1 MWSLLL
7 PIAAAAA
14 PSRELT
20 VWHTWRGEEQRAIEA
35 AAAQW
40 GAANDVAVLCV
51 AYPFGGFDAK
61 LETAI
66 PRGNGPDVFVA
77 GHSGL
82 GRWVPM
88 GLLVP
93 VDREPH
99 ALPTAAD
106 AMELDGRSWG
116 VPLAMKTLVLFY
128 DPTRVTTPPTTTTE
142 LAEMAARLRPADGYG
157 LLVQSAEPYFHAPI
171 MTAFGG
177 ALFTDGRLTLDTPA
191 QIRAME
197 LHRELL
203 LDSGLVPPQPTAELV
218 AKLYSEGKAPF
229 VLSGPWF
236 TGETTRPIAAAPLPA
251 IPGVGPMRPFLT
263 VETAFVA
270 ADRPTPALALEFA
283 RWLGGEEGARIRSDL
298 ARQAVTDDRVL
309 PTDPLAVAVSTQ
321 ARDALPQP
329 VDPRLGTAWESM
341 ARALRDVANGVPSDR
356 ALASAQAY
364 GKAIS
369 KAPPPAADPRPYAA
383 VAAVLALAGAGYAL
397 YRAGGPSSLVRRMS
411 SHRWDYPWVT
421 PAGLALSVLVAMPLV
436 AGATTSLFE
445 YVEGSFRFVG
455 FANFLSLLLARDFPL
470 TSPLSFFFKLAVT
483 VLWTAVNVF
492 LHVVLGVTL
501 ALALREPWIRL
512 RGVWRA
518 LLVVPWAIPNYI
530 TALVWKGMFHAQYG
544 AVNTILSA
552 FSGQDVRF
560 DWFSSFLSAFTANLV
575 TNTWLGFPFMMV
587 TTLGVLTSIPRDLE
601 EAARIDGATWWQ
613 RLRFVIWPQLAPGLL
628 PAVVLGS
635 VWTFNLFNVVFLVSQ
650 GEPNSTTEILVSEAY
665 RWAFTRGN
673 RYGYAAAY
681 AVLVFVVLVVF
692 SRGAD
697 RLMARRTR

>member
-1 MWSLLL
+1 MWWLASPSL
-7 PIAAAAA
+7 A
-14 PSRELT
+14 SELT
-20 VWHTWRGEEQRAIEA
+20 VWHTWRGEEQAAIEA
-35 AAAQW
+35 ASARW
-40 GAANDVAVLCV
+40 GAEHGVDVQCV
-51 AYPFGGFDAK
+51 AFPFGGFDGK
-61 LETAI
+61 VETAI

-77 GHSGL
+77 GHSAI
-82 GRWVPM
+82 GRWIPM

-93 VDREPH
+93 VDREETAVP
-99 ALPTAAD
+99 AAAD
-106 AMELDGRSWG
+106 ALELDGRSWG

-128 DPTRVTTPPTTTTE
+128 DPSVVDHPPRTTDE
-142 LAEMAARLRPADGYG
+142 LAEMAARLRPPGGYG
-157 LLVQSAEPYFHAPI
+157 VLVQSAEPYFHAPV
-171 MTAFGG
+171 MNAFGG
-177 ALFTDGRLTLDTPA
+177 ALFTDGRLSLDTAA
-191 QIRAME
+191 QHRAME
-197 LHRELL
+197 LHRTLFV
-203 LDSGLVPPQPTAELV
+203 DSGLVPPQPTAELV
-218 AKLYSEGKAPF
+218 AKLYTEGKAPF
-229 VLSGPWF
+229 VWSGPWF
-236 TGETTRPIAAAPLPA
+236 AGETTRPLAAAPLPDV
-251 IPGVGPMRPFLT
+251 PGVGPMRPFLT

-270 ADRPTPALALEFA
+270 AHRPQPALALEFS
-283 RWLGGEEGARIRSDL
+283 RWLAGVDGATLRRDL
-298 ARQAVTDDRVL
+298 ARQAVTDTRV
-309 PTDPLAVAVSTQ
+309 PPVDDLAIAVSTQ
-321 ARDALPQP
+321 ARTAVPQP
-329 VDPRLGTAWESM
+329 VDPRLGTAWESL

-356 ALASAQAY
+356 ALAGAQAY
-364 GKAIS
+364 GAAIS
-369 KAPPPAADPRPYAA
+369 KPPPPAADPRPYVVVAGLLAVGAA
-383 VAAVLALAGAGYAL
+383 LLGL
-397 YRAGGPSSLVRRMS
+397 RRAGGPAALARAVAR
-411 SHRWDYPWVT
+411 HRWDYPWVG
-421 PAGLALSVLVAMPLV
+421 PAGVALGVLVAMPLA

-445 YVEGSFRFVG
+445 YVDGGFRFVG

-483 VLWTAVNVF
+483 VLWTVSNVT
-492 LHVVLGVTL
+492 LHVALGVAL

-544 AVNTILSA
+544 AVNTLLSA
-552 FSGQDVRF
+552 FSGQDVRY

-613 RLRFVIWPQLAPGLL
+613 RFRHVVWPQLAPGLL

-681 AVLVFVVLVVF
+681 SVLVFVVLLGF
-692 SRGAD
+692 SRATN
-697 RLMARRTR
+697 RLLARVEVPR

>member
-1 MWSLLL
+1 MWSVLLL
-7 PIAAAAA
+7 PVVASAT
-14 PSRELT
+14 ELT
-20 VWHTWRGEEQRAIEA
+20 VWHTWRGEEQAAIEA
-35 AAAQW
+35 AGRVW
-40 GAANDVAVLCV
+40 GEANGVDVQVV

-61 LETAI
+61 VETAI

-77 GHSGL
+77 GHSAL

-93 VDREPH
+93 VERDAD
-99 ALPTAAD
+99 ALPVAAD
-106 AMELDGRSWG
+106 AVVLDGRTWG

-128 DPTRVTTPPTTTTE
+128 DPSVVDAPPRDTDA
-142 LAEMAARLRPADGYG
+142 LRAMAERHRPPDGYG
-157 LLVQSAEPYFHAPI
+157 ILVQSAEPYFHVPV
-171 MTAFGG
+171 MSAFGG
-177 ALFTDGRLTLDTPA
+177 ALFTEGALSLHTPA
-191 QIRAME
+191 QVRAMDF
-197 LHRELL
+197 HADLL
-203 LDSGLVPPQPTAELV
+203 VRSGLVPPQPTAELV

-236 TGETTRPIAAAPLPA
+236 AGETTRPLAAAPLPE

-263 VETAFVA
+263 VETAFVSA
-270 ADRPTPALALEFA
+270 HRPDPALATRFA
-283 RWLGGEEGARIRSDL
+283 RWLAGVDGATMRRDL
-298 ARQAVTDDRVL
+298 ARQAVTDQRV
-309 PTDPLAVAVSTQ
+309 PPSDPLAVAVSTQ
-321 ARDALPQP
+321 ARHALPQP
-329 VDPRLGTAWESM
+329 SDPRLGTAWESM
-341 ARALRDVANGVPSDR
+341 ARALRDVANGAPSDK

-369 KAPPPAADPRPYAA
+369 KPPPPEADPRPYLA
-383 VAAVLALAGAGYAL
+383 VAAGLALVGAGASL
-397 YRAGGPSSLVRRMS
+397 RRAGGPGALVAAIRR
-411 SHRWDYPWVT
+411 HRWDYPWVG

-445 YVEGSFRFVG
+445 YVDGGFRFVG
-455 FANFLSLLLARDFPL
+455 LANFLSLLLARDFPL

-483 VLWTAVNVF
+483 ILWTVVNVA
-492 LHVVLGVTL
+492 LHVSFGVAL

-530 TALVWKGMFHAQYG
+530 TALIWKGMFHAQYG
-544 AVNTILSA
+544 AVNALLSVFA
-552 FSGQDVRF
+552 GHDVRF

-601 EAARIDGATWWQ
+601 EAARIDGATWVE
-613 RLRFVIWPQLAPGLL
+613 RLRYVIWPQLAPGLL
-628 PAVVLGS
+628 PSVVLGS